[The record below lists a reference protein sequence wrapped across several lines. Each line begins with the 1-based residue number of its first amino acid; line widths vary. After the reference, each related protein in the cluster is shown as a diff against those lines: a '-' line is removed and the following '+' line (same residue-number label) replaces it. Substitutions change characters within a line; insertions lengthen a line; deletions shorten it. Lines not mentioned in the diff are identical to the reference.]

1 MIINKLQLHNFG
13 VYASDNT
20 FVFNSDKPVVLIGGM
35 NGRGK
40 TTFLEAILLA
50 LYGKNSFAVQE
61 SIHGAYAK
69 YLKAHTNIADE
80 TNESF
85 VELEFTVEEDG
96 KTNVYTVNRSWNTNV
111 KIIKDKVTVKKNGND
126 DAFLAKNWTMFVES
140 ILPSALANFYFFD
153 GEKIAELAESETS
166 IQMKNS
172 IKALLGINVI
182 DLLEN
187 DITRIIKRMDAEQT
201 DGYNGAYIEELRR
214 IKDEKTDLLKQID
227 DEIIELEKRLNRI
240 NKKIDKKTEEFNAK
254 GGQIASQSQELF
266 SERIALNSEVNKIQ
280 DIYLELAAGELPLLM
295 VEELLQSIK
304 SKARTE
310 RENQSMSV
318 AVRKINQMF
327 KAYSDKTN
335 QSSDEIAQF
344 IKYLKK
350 QARKKQTKS
359 VFNLS
364 ENAYAQLSMLL
375 SSQLKSKRTS
385 YMSSKANEQKLLKRI
400 NEIDNYLSVDIDEK
414 AIARLYKRIGEL
426 QNERIDIELQIE
438 AKRKQRMTANGDCQK
453 ATTEFNRCVD
463 KAIAAM
469 ERGDDVQ
476 RIHKYALIAQQ
487 IASRYKIELQKSKIS
502 NLAETMTRCYKKI
515 LGKKNLIDRI
525 EMDAETLDYHY
536 VDVNGNEVMKSS
548 LSAGEKQLMVIAML
562 WALAE
567 CSNKMLP
574 VIIDT
579 PLARLDSLH
588 RKALIERYFPNA
600 SSQTIILSTDSE
612 IDSNYYEIIKPY
624 VSNEFTLVYDESE
637 KCSYVRSGYFK
648 EELS

>member
-20 FVFNSDKPVVLIGGM
+20 FVFNSEKPVVLIGGM

-50 LYGKNSFAVQE
+50 LYGKNSFAVQA
-61 SIHGAYAK
+61 SIHGAYGK
-69 YLKAHTNIADE
+69 YLKAHTNIADG

-85 VELEFTVEEDG
+85 VELEFSIEEDG
-96 KTNVYTVNRSWNTNV
+96 KNNIYTVNRSWNTNV
-111 KIIKDKVTVKKNGND
+111 KNIKDKVTVKKNGND
-126 DAFLAKNWTMFVES
+126 DSFLTKNWTMFVES

-153 GEKIAELAESETS
+153 GEKIAELAESDTS
-166 IQMKNS
+166 IQMKSS

-187 DITRIIKRMDAEQT
+187 DITRIIKKMDTEQT
-201 DGYNGAYIEELRR
+201 DSYNGSYIEELRR
-214 IKDEKTDLLKQID
+214 IKDEKADILKQID
-227 DEIIELEKRLNRI
+227 DNIVELEKKLSRT

-266 SERIALNSEVNKIQ
+266 SERIKLNSEINKIQ
-280 DIYLELAAGELPLLM
+280 ETYLELAAGELPLLM
-295 VEELLQSIK
+295 VEDLLSSIK
-304 SKARTE
+304 GKAETE
-310 RENQSMSV
+310 RENKSMSV

-327 KAYSDKTN
+327 KEYSYKTQ

-350 QARKKQTKS
+350 QAKKKQTKS
-359 VFNLS
+359 VFDLS
-364 ENAYAQLSMLL
+364 ENGYIQLSMLL
-375 SSQLKSKRTS
+375 SNQLENTQNSYNFSKV
-385 YMSSKANEQKLLKRI
+385 NEQKIKKRI

-426 QNERIDIELQIE
+426 QNERMDIEIQIE
-438 AKRKQRMTANGDCQK
+438 AKKKQRITANGECQK

-463 KAIAAM
+463 KAIASM

-476 RIHKYALIAQQ
+476 RIHKYALKAQQ
-487 IASRYKIELQKSKIS
+487 LAARYKIELQRSKIS
-502 NLAETMTRCYKKI
+502 NLADTMTKCYKKI

-536 VDVNGNEVMKSS
+536 IDVNGNEVMKSG

-600 SSQTIILSTDSE
+600 SSQTVILSTDSE
-612 IDSNYYEIIKPY
+612 IDSNYYNIIKPF
-624 VSNEFTLVYDESE
+624 VSNEFTLVYDEN
-637 KCSYVRSGYFK
+637 KKRSYVRTGYF
-648 EELS
+648 EEEHA